1 METLSERLQKLIN
14 EKGTNPTR
22 IARQA
27 GLKQPTVARIVSG
40 ESKMPDRK
48 NMKAIARVL
57 GVDEQWLWDGKG
69 PKDADTAAGYSD
81 IGQPLNINRYPV
93 ISPVQAGAWAEVM
106 ERDEPGAWDQYELSS
121 YEATGSAFWLKVTGD
136 SMTSPIG
143 VSVPEGSM
151 ILVDP
156 GLAPSPGDFVVAKLA
171 DTNKATFK
179 KLVED
184 SGEWFLRPLNAAYP
198 TRQLPRDARIVGVVV
213 ETRLVLRAALR
224 R

>member
-1 METLSERLQKLIN
+1 METLSERLQKLIK

-69 PKDADTAAGYSD
+69 PKDADVAAGYAD
-81 IGQPLNINRYPV
+81 IGQPANINRYPV

-106 ERDEPGAWDQYELSS
+106 EREDPGAWDEYELSS
-121 YEATGSAFWLKVTGD
+121 YEAVGSAFWLKVTGD

-156 GLAPSPGDFVVAKLA
+156 GLPADPGDFVVAKLPE
-171 DTNKATFK
+171 TNKATFK

-184 SGEWFLRPLNAAYP
+184 SGEWFLRPLNPVYP
-198 TRQLPRDARIVGVVV
+198 TRPFPSAARVVGVVV
-213 ETRLVLRAALR
+213 ETRLVLRAAFR